1 MYSGKNLGSTREPR
15 WKSLIATTV
24 EPVFTPQQCQDIINV
39 GHQQK
44 PQVARTTAELQHAK
58 VDESYAKY
66 DTKKRN
72 TTISW
77 IPFKVVPEMYKRIEM
92 VMMAINRNHFGYE
105 GMTTTELAQFTEY
118 PKGGFFEWHIDAEI
132 NCQFE
137 PPVRK
142 ISMTILLS
150 DASEF
155 EGGDLEF
162 MTADNNP
169 PQLIQGQAIFF
180 NSMIRHRVTEVK
192 KGMRRSLVMWFGG
205 TPFK

>member
-1 MYSGKNLGSTREPR
+1 MIYEPK
-15 WKSLIATTV
+15 WKSLMANTV
-24 EPVFTPQQCQDIINV
+24 EPLFTPSQCQDIINM

-44 PQVARTTAELQHAK
+44 TEEAK
-58 VDESYAKY
+58 IGHKDGKAGKY
-66 DTKKRN
+66 DTKMRI

-77 IPFKVVPEMYKRIEM
+77 IPFKVMPDMYRIIEKTM
-92 VMMAINRNHFGYE
+92 KQVNGNHFGYE
-105 GMTTTELAQFTEY
+105 GMQLTEVAQFTEY
-118 PKGGFFEWHIDAEI
+118 PKGGFYDWHMDADV

-150 DASEF
+150 PDNEF

-162 MTADNNP
+162 MTEGNKP
-169 PQLIQGQAIFF
+169 PQLLQGQAIFF
-180 NSMIRHRVTEVK
+180 CSLLRHRVNKVK

-205 TPFK
+205 PPFK